1 MPQAYDAPPK
11 SAFRYWLGRSLRLAL
26 AVALGVIFALTVEAW
41 VPIGKAPEGER
52 LARMRT
58 SPRFKDGKFTNPRPL
73 WNDILGSVTV
83 FANKTG
89 DASPK
94 QKIDVAGGIAA
105 RLRKKPRS
113 GLRVTWLGHSTLWVE
128 IDGARLL
135 IDPVWGER
143 TSPSQFFGPRRWYAP
158 PVALADLPKPDAVLL
173 SHDHYDHLDEPT
185 IRAISQWQTRFIV
198 PLGVGAHLEYWG
210 VPKAAVTEFD
220 WWERTKVG
228 GVELVCTPA
237 RHASG
242 RQIFDRNRTLWS
254 GWAMLGQKHR
264 AYYSGDTGFFPE
276 LAEIGAK
283 LGPFNVTMIE
293 IGAYAQPWP
302 DWHIGPEQ
310 AVKAHQLLAG
320 DVFLPVHWGLFD
332 LAVHNWTEP
341 GERVVVAAKQAG
353 VKLALPQ
360 PGGSIEPTRFRVA
373 KKWWPDVPWNTAAD
387 DPIVSRGLDLAPH

>member
-1 MPQAYDAPPK
+1 MPKAYDAPPK
-11 SAFRYWLGRSLRLAL
+11 SAARYWLGRVFRLCL
-26 AVALGVIFALTVEAW
+26 AVGLGACVALTVDAW
-41 VPIGKAPEGER
+41 IPVGKAPEGER
-52 LARMRT
+52 LARMRK
-58 SPRFKDGKFTNPRPL
+58 SPQFKNGKFKNPRPL
-73 WNDILGSVTV
+73 YNDIVGAVTV
-83 FANKTG
+83 FANKTS

-94 QKIDVAGGIAA
+94 TRIKPVSGIAR
-105 RLRKKPRS
+105 RLKKPPSS
-113 GLRVTWLGHSTLWVE
+113 GLRITWLGHSTLYVE
-128 IDGARLL
+128 IDGAKLL

-143 TSPSQFFGPRRWYAP
+143 TSPSRFLGPKRWYAP
-158 PVALADLPKPDAVLL
+158 PIALADLPKPDAVLL

-185 IRAISQWQTRFIV
+185 IRAISKWDTRFVV

-210 VPKAAVTEFD
+210 VPKAAVSEYD
-220 WWERTKVG
+220 WWERTTVAG
-228 GVELVCTPA
+228 LELVCTPA

-242 RQIFDRNRTLWS
+242 RQVLDQNRTLWA
-254 GWAMLGQKHR
+254 GWAMIGRKHR

-283 LGPFNVTMIE
+283 LGPFDVTMIE

-320 DVFLPVHWGLFD
+320 RVLLPVHWGLFD

-353 VKLALPQ
+353 VKLALPR
-360 PGGSIEPTRFRVA
+360 PGGSIEPSKVRSA
-373 KKWWPDVPWNTAAD
+373 KKWWPKVPWNTAEQ
-387 DPIVSRGLDLAPH
+387 DPIVSRGLD